1 MQLLI
6 HLISKLIT
14 AVDCSASPIH
24 LNTVSHEHEDT
35 NFHRRPRFPNWT
47 NSFGWVGSPVSAT
60 GLALLDAG
68 ERYED
73 RNCAVAGPVKRPT
86 PPAAAR
92 SWQRMYASRC
102 PAGLHGVWVR
112 GETYRVTRARDL
124 CVSTRKEKKQ
134 NWRFYLLT
142 LILNFQI
149 GQCILKLSFLI
160 KFIYRLILYTPIT

>member
-1 MQLLI
+1 MSMRIQIFIVDLGFPMEQ
-6 HLISKLIT
+6 T
-14 AVDCSASPIH
+14 ASVELDLPSSPPALPCSM
-24 LNTVSHEHEDT
+24 LE
-35 NFHRRPRFPNWT
+35 R
-47 NSFGWVGSPVSAT
+47 
-60 GLALLDAG
+60 

-134 NWRFYLLT
+134 N
-142 LILNFQI
+142 
-149 GQCILKLSFLI
+149 
-160 KFIYRLILYTPIT
+160 